1 MHIRCALHESENKV
15 SFAEN
20 SRAYFPAMVAAE
32 ILLVDGRSRRGQF
45 SCFLKQID
53 VITPSF
59 DSLGLGVHCD
69 SRRVVHYVRW

>member
-1 MHIRCALHESENKV
+1 MHIRRALHESENKV

-20 SRAYFPAMVAAE
+20 LRAYFPAMVAAE
-32 ILLVDGRSRRGQF
+32 ILLVDGQSGRGQL

-53 VITPSF
+53 VITPRF

-69 SRRVVHYVRW
+69 SW